1 MIEVHS
7 SYESTIFTNYLQKNW
22 LFLYSFYQVSHLFS
36 LQIMYYIVSFL
47 ISAGA
52 IFAISNYHIIE
63 GISLMNGYVSALIFA
78 VVLALVNIILGTI
91 LRIITF
97 PLRLITLGLFS
108 FVISLLLI
116 YVTDQLV
123 PGVTLTGWIP
133 LLAIAVVTTVVSFL
147 MKMFK

>member
-1 MIEVHS
+1 
-7 SYESTIFTNYLQKNW
+7 
-22 LFLYSFYQVSHLFS
+22 
-36 LQIMYYIVSFL
+36 MYYIVSFL

-63 GISLMNGYVSALIFA
+63 GISLVNGYVSALIFA

-133 LLAIAVVTTVVSFL
+133 LVAIAVVTTIVSFM

>member
-1 MIEVHS
+1 
-7 SYESTIFTNYLQKNW
+7 
-22 LFLYSFYQVSHLFS
+22 
-36 LQIMYYIVSFL
+36 MYYIVSFL

-63 GISLMNGYVSALIFA
+63 GISLVNGYVSALIFA

-133 LLAIAVVTTVVSFL
+133 LVAIAVVTTIVSFM
-147 MKMFK
+147 MKVFK

>member
-1 MIEVHS
+1 
-7 SYESTIFTNYLQKNW
+7 
-22 LFLYSFYQVSHLFS
+22 
-36 LQIMYYIVSFL
+36 MYYIVSFL

-63 GISLMNGYVSALIFA
+63 GISLVNGYVSALIFA
-78 VVLALVNIILGTI
+78 IVLALVNIILGTI

-133 LLAIAVVTTVVSFL
+133 LVAIAVVTTMISFL
-147 MKMFK
+147 MKIFK

>member
-1 MIEVHS
+1 
-7 SYESTIFTNYLQKNW
+7 
-22 LFLYSFYQVSHLFS
+22 
-36 LQIMYYIVSFL
+36 MYYIVSFL

>member
-1 MIEVHS
+1 
-7 SYESTIFTNYLQKNW
+7 
-22 LFLYSFYQVSHLFS
+22 
-36 LQIMYYIVSFL
+36 MYYIVSFL

-63 GISLMNGYVSALIFA
+63 GISLVNGYVSALIFA

-133 LLAIAVVTTVVSFL
+133 LVAIAVVTTIVSFM
-147 MKMFK
+147 MKIFK

>member
-1 MIEVHS
+1 MIEVYS

-63 GISLMNGYVSALIFA
+63 GISLVNGYVSALIFA

-133 LLAIAVVTTVVSFL
+133 LVAIAVVTTIVSFM